1 MEKKERKKELI
12 SFLKRVCEIV
22 TLRSRVY
29 MLKRQKRVSADTRI
43 LMALFNVKFTITI
56 NISTFIGMFQEMS

>member
-1 MEKKERKKELI
+1 
-12 SFLKRVCEIV
+12 
-22 TLRSRVY
+22 

-56 NISTFIGMFQEMS
+56 NISTFIGMFQEMLKVRHRNFSELIDPLLPTMILYDHQ